1 MIKNIPLNSAIVI
14 LIVGLIYGQK
24 YSSILDSRKTAITS
38 AIEKVGPSVA
48 CINVEQAVSAYSS
61 QDPFFRY
68 FFPPEIYPVKS
79 SGSGVVISPDGYV
92 LTNTHVVEKA
102 SKITVTL
109 SGGET
114 YDAEVIGIDKTSDL
128 ALLRLEGKDFP
139 YAVLGNSDDLIVGEW
154 VIALGNPF
162 ELFSISNQ
170 PTASVGIISANHM
183 DFGMQKES
191 GRVLQNMIQTDAAI
205 NPGNSGG
212 PLVNSDGE
220 VIGINTF
227 IFTGSNYNRGSIGI
241 GFAIPINTAKR
252 IAKELKISGSIDRS
266 FTTGLVVQPL
276 TRGLI
281 RHLNIP
287 FRNGVIVV
295 HVDKNS
301 AAQKAGISIGD
312 IIVTAANKKVNSPS
326 DIRDIIAEKDLRS
339 GDKIKF
345 KVYRDNGYIDVKLK
359 LGSYK

>member
-1 MIKNIPLNSAIVI
+1 MINSHTKVI
-14 LIVGLIYGQK
+14 LLLLYIAVNLFAQPNVD
-24 YSSILDSRKTAITS
+24 SSRKTAITR
-38 AIEKVGPSVA
+38 AIEKVGPAVA
-48 CINVEQAVSAYSS
+48 CINVQQNVSAYTTS
-61 QDPFFRY
+61 DPFFRY
-68 FFPPEIYPVKS
+68 FFPPEIYPMKS

-92 LTNTHVVEKA
+92 LTNTHVVENA
-102 SKITVTL
+102 SRISVTL
-109 SGGET
+109 SGGDE
-114 YDAEVIGIDKTSDL
+114 YDAEVIGVDKTSDL
-128 ALLRLEGKDFP
+128 ALLLLNGNNFP
-139 YAVLGNSDDLIVGEW
+139 FAEMGDSDDLIIGEW

-162 ELFSISNQ
+162 ELFSVSNQ

-212 PLVNSDGE
+212 PLVNSEGR

-252 IAKELKISGSIDRS
+252 IAKELKTSGSIDRS

-276 TRGLI
+276 TRSMI
-281 RHLNIP
+281 RHLKIP
-287 FRNGVIVV
+287 FRDGVIVV

-301 AAQKAGISIGD
+301 SAHKAGIAIGD
-312 IIVTAANKKVNSPS
+312 IIVTAAGNKVNSPS

-339 GDKIKF
+339 GDRIKF
-345 KVYRDNGYIDVKLK
+345 KIFRENAYLNIRLK
-359 LGSYK
+359 LGSYR

>member
-1 MIKNIPLNSAIVI
+1 MINSHTKVIVLMLYI
-14 LIVGLIYGQK
+14 AVDIFAQPNVN
-24 YSSILDSRKTAITS
+24 SSRKTAITR
-38 AIEKVGPSVA
+38 AIEKVGPAVA
-48 CINVEQAVSAYSS
+48 CINVQQNVSAYTTS
-61 QDPFFRY
+61 DPFFRY
-68 FFPPEIYPVKS
+68 FFPPEIYPMKS

-92 LTNTHVVEKA
+92 LTNTHVVENA
-102 SKITVTL
+102 SKISVTL
-109 SGGET
+109 SGGDE
-114 YDAEVIGIDKTSDL
+114 YDAEVIGFDKTSDL
-128 ALLRLEGKDFP
+128 ALLLLNGNNFP
-139 YAVLGNSDDLIVGEW
+139 FAEMGDSDDLIIGEW

-162 ELFSISNQ
+162 ELFSVSNQ

-191 GRVLQNMIQTDAAI
+191 GRVLQNMMQTDAAI

-212 PLVNSDGE
+212 PLVNTEGK

-252 IAKELKISGSIDRS
+252 IAKELKTSGSIDRS

-276 TRGLI
+276 TRSMI

-287 FRNGVIVV
+287 FRDGVIVV

-301 AAQKAGISIGD
+301 SAQKAGIARGD
-312 IIVTAANKKVNSPS
+312 IILTAAGNKVNSPS

-339 GDKIKF
+339 GDTIKF
-345 KVYRDNGYIDVKLK
+345 KIFRENAYLNIRLK
-359 LGSYK
+359 LGSYR

>member
-1 MIKNIPLNSAIVI
+1 MINSHTKVIVLMLYIAVNIFAQPNVNS
-14 LIVGLIYGQK
+14 
-24 YSSILDSRKTAITS
+24 SRKTAITR
-38 AIEKVGPSVA
+38 AIEKVGPAVA
-48 CINVEQAVSAYSS
+48 CINVQQNVSAYTTS
-61 QDPFFRY
+61 DPFFRY
-68 FFPPEIYPVKS
+68 FFPPEIYPMKS

-92 LTNTHVVEKA
+92 LTNTHVVENA
-102 SKITVTL
+102 SKISVTL
-109 SGGET
+109 SGGDE
-114 YDAEVIGIDKTSDL
+114 YDAEVIGVDKTSDL
-128 ALLRLEGKDFP
+128 ALLLLNGNNFP
-139 YAVLGNSDDLIVGEW
+139 FAEMGDSDDLIIGEW

-162 ELFSISNQ
+162 ELFSVSNQ

-191 GRVLQNMIQTDAAI
+191 GRVLQNMMQTDAAI

-212 PLVNSDGE
+212 PLVNTEGK

-241 GFAIPINTAKR
+241 GFAITINTAKR
-252 IAKELKISGSIDRS
+252 IAKELKTSGSIDRS

-276 TRGLI
+276 TRSMI

-287 FRNGVIVV
+287 FRDGVIVV

-301 AAQKAGISIGD
+301 SAQKAGIAIGD
-312 IIVTAANKKVNSPS
+312 IIITAAGNKVNSPS

-339 GDKIKF
+339 GDTIKF
-345 KVYRDNGYIDVKLK
+345 KIFRENAYLNIRLK
-359 LGSYK
+359 LGSYR

>member
-1 MIKNIPLNSAIVI
+1 MINSHTKVIVLMLYIAVNIFAQPNVNS
-14 LIVGLIYGQK
+14 
-24 YSSILDSRKTAITS
+24 SRKTAITR
-38 AIEKVGPSVA
+38 AIEKVGPAVA
-48 CINVEQAVSAYSS
+48 CINVQQNVSAYTTS
-61 QDPFFRY
+61 DPFFRY
-68 FFPPEIYPVKS
+68 FFPPEIYPMKS

-92 LTNTHVVEKA
+92 LTNTHVVENA
-102 SKITVTL
+102 SKISVTL
-109 SGGET
+109 SGGDE
-114 YDAEVIGIDKTSDL
+114 YDAEVIGVDKTSDL
-128 ALLRLEGKDFP
+128 ALLLLNGNNFP
-139 YAVLGNSDDLIVGEW
+139 FAEMGDSDDLIIGEW

-162 ELFSISNQ
+162 ELFSVSNQ

-191 GRVLQNMIQTDAAI
+191 GRVLQNMMQTDAAI

-212 PLVNSDGE
+212 PLVNTEGK

-252 IAKELKISGSIDRS
+252 IAKELKTSGSIDRS

-276 TRGLI
+276 TRSMI

-287 FRNGVIVV
+287 FREGVIVV

-301 AAQKAGISIGD
+301 SAQKAGIAIGD
-312 IIVTAANKKVNSPS
+312 IIVTAAGNKVNSPS

-339 GDKIKF
+339 GDTIKF
-345 KVYRDNGYIDVKLK
+345 KILSVKSKIL
-359 LGSYK
+359 LFILFFL

>member
-1 MIKNIPLNSAIVI
+1 MINSHTKVIVLMLYIAVNIFAQPNVNS
-14 LIVGLIYGQK
+14 
-24 YSSILDSRKTAITS
+24 SRKTAITR
-38 AIEKVGPSVA
+38 AIEKVGPAVA
-48 CINVEQAVSAYSS
+48 CINVQQNVSAYTTS
-61 QDPFFRY
+61 DPFFRY
-68 FFPPEIYPVKS
+68 FFPPEIYPMKS

-92 LTNTHVVEKA
+92 LTNTHVVENA
-102 SKITVTL
+102 SKISVTL
-109 SGGET
+109 SGGDE
-114 YDAEVIGIDKTSDL
+114 YDAEVIGVDKTSDL
-128 ALLRLEGKDFP
+128 ALLLLNGNNFP
-139 YAVLGNSDDLIVGEW
+139 FAEMGDSDDLIIGEW

-162 ELFSISNQ
+162 ELFSVSNQ

-191 GRVLQNMIQTDAAI
+191 GRVLQNMMQTDAAI

-212 PLVNSDGE
+212 PLVNSEGR

-252 IAKELKISGSIDRS
+252 IAKELKTSGSIDRS

-276 TRGLI
+276 TRSMI

-287 FRNGVIVV
+287 FRDGVIVV

-301 AAQKAGISIGD
+301 SAQKAGIAIGD
-312 IIVTAANKKVNSPS
+312 IIVTAAGNKVNSPS

-339 GDKIKF
+339 GDTIKF
-345 KVYRDNGYIDVKLK
+345 KIFRENAYLNIRLK
-359 LGSYK
+359 LGSYR

>member
-1 MIKNIPLNSAIVI
+1 MISTNRKLITLIALIVI
-14 LIVGLIYGQK
+14 NLIFCQSDIE
-24 YSSILDSRKTAITS
+24 ISRRTAITR

-48 CINVEQAVSAYSS
+48 CINVQQNVSAFSN

-68 FFPPEIYPVKS
+68 FFPPEIYPMKS

-92 LTNTHVVEKA
+92 LTNTHVVENA

-109 SGGET
+109 AGGEE

-128 ALLRLEGKDFP
+128 ALLLLNGNNFP
-139 YAVLGNSDDLIVGEW
+139 YADMGNSDDLIIGEW

-170 PTASVGIISANHM
+170 PTASVGIVSANHM
-183 DFGMQKES
+183 DFGIQKES

-212 PLVNSDGE
+212 PLVNSQGK

-227 IFTGSNYNRGSIGI
+227 IFTGSNYNKGSIGI

-252 IAKELKISGSIDRS
+252 IAKELKTSGSIDRS

-276 TRGLI
+276 TRGMI

-287 FRNGVIVV
+287 FRDGVIVV
-295 HVDKNS
+295 HVDRNS
-301 AAQKAGISIGD
+301 AAQKAGIIIGD
-312 IIVTAANKKVNSPS
+312 IIITAAGKTVNLPS

-339 GDKIKF
+339 GDTIKLKVFRDDGYFKI
-345 KVYRDNGYIDVKLK
+345 KLK
-359 LGSYK
+359 LGSYN

>member
-1 MIKNIPLNSAIVI
+1 MINSHTKVIVLMLYI
-14 LIVGLIYGQK
+14 AVNLFAQPNVD
-24 YSSILDSRKTAITS
+24 SSRKTAITR
-38 AIEKVGPSVA
+38 AIEKVGPAVA
-48 CINVEQAVSAYSS
+48 CINVQQNVSAYTTS
-61 QDPFFRY
+61 DPFFRY
-68 FFPPEIYPVKS
+68 FFPPEIYPMKS

-92 LTNTHVVEKA
+92 LTNTHVVENA
-102 SKITVTL
+102 SRISVTL
-109 SGGET
+109 SGGDE
-114 YDAEVIGIDKTSDL
+114 YDAEVIGVDKTSDL
-128 ALLRLEGKDFP
+128 ALLLLNGNNFP
-139 YAVLGNSDDLIVGEW
+139 FAEMGDSDDLIIGEW

-162 ELFSISNQ
+162 ELFSVSNQ

-212 PLVNSDGE
+212 PLVNSEGR

-252 IAKELKISGSIDRS
+252 IAKELKTSGSIDRS

-276 TRGLI
+276 TRSMI

-287 FRNGVIVV
+287 FRDGVIVV

-301 AAQKAGISIGD
+301 SAQKAGIAIGD
-312 IIVTAANKKVNSPS
+312 IIITAAGNKVNSPS

-339 GDKIKF
+339 GDRIKF
-345 KVYRDNGYIDVKLK
+345 KIFRENAYLNIRLK
-359 LGSYK
+359 LGSYR

>member
-1 MIKNIPLNSAIVI
+1 MINSHTKVIVLMLYI
-14 LIVGLIYGQK
+14 AVNLFAQPNVD
-24 YSSILDSRKTAITS
+24 SSRKTAITR
-38 AIEKVGPSVA
+38 AIEKVGPAVA
-48 CINVEQAVSAYSS
+48 CINVQQNVSAYTTS
-61 QDPFFRY
+61 DPFFRY
-68 FFPPEIYPVKS
+68 FFPPEIYPMKS

-92 LTNTHVVEKA
+92 LTNTHVVENA
-102 SKITVTL
+102 SRISVTL
-109 SGGET
+109 SGGDE
-114 YDAEVIGIDKTSDL
+114 YDAEVIGVDKTSDL
-128 ALLRLEGKDFP
+128 ALLLLNGNNFP
-139 YAVLGNSDDLIVGEW
+139 FAEMGDSDDLIIGEW

-162 ELFSISNQ
+162 ELFSVSNQ

-212 PLVNSDGE
+212 PLVNSEGR

-252 IAKELKISGSIDRS
+252 IAKELKTSGSIDRS

-276 TRGLI
+276 TRSMI
-281 RHLNIP
+281 RHLKIP
-287 FRNGVIVV
+287 FRDGVIVV

-301 AAQKAGISIGD
+301 SAQKAGIAIGD
-312 IIVTAANKKVNSPS
+312 IIVTAAGNKVNSPS

-339 GDKIKF
+339 GDRIKF
-345 KVYRDNGYIDVKLK
+345 KIFREDAYLNIRLK
-359 LGSYK
+359 LGSYR

>member
-1 MIKNIPLNSAIVI
+1 MINSHTKVIVLLLYI
-14 LIVGLIYGQK
+14 AVNLFAQPNVD
-24 YSSILDSRKTAITS
+24 SSRKTAITR
-38 AIEKVGPSVA
+38 AIEKVGPAVA
-48 CINVEQAVSAYSS
+48 CINVQQNVSAYTTS
-61 QDPFFRY
+61 DPFFRY
-68 FFPPEIYPVKS
+68 FFPPEIYPMKS

-92 LTNTHVVEKA
+92 LTNTHVVENA
-102 SKITVTL
+102 SRISVTL
-109 SGGET
+109 SGGDE
-114 YDAEVIGIDKTSDL
+114 YDAEVIGVDKTSDL
-128 ALLRLEGKDFP
+128 ALLLLNGNNFP
-139 YAVLGNSDDLIVGEW
+139 FAEMGDSDDLIIGEW

-162 ELFSISNQ
+162 ELFSVSNQ

-212 PLVNSDGE
+212 PLVNSEGR

-252 IAKELKISGSIDRS
+252 IAKELKTSGSIDRS

-276 TRGLI
+276 TRSII
-281 RHLNIP
+281 RHLKIP
-287 FRNGVIVV
+287 FRDGVIVV

-301 AAQKAGISIGD
+301 SAQKAGIAIGD
-312 IIVTAANKKVNSPS
+312 IIITAAGNKVNSPS

-339 GDKIKF
+339 GDTIKF
-345 KVYRDNGYIDVKLK
+345 KIFRENAYLNIRLR
-359 LGSYK
+359 LGSYR

>member
-1 MIKNIPLNSAIVI
+1 MINSHTKVI
-14 LIVGLIYGQK
+14 LLMLYIAVNLFAQPNVD
-24 YSSILDSRKTAITS
+24 SSRKTAITR
-38 AIEKVGPSVA
+38 AIEKVGPAVA
-48 CINVEQAVSAYSS
+48 CINVQQNVSAYTTS
-61 QDPFFRY
+61 DPFFRY
-68 FFPPEIYPVKS
+68 FFPPEIYPMKS

-92 LTNTHVVEKA
+92 LTNTHVVENA
-102 SKITVTL
+102 SRISVTL
-109 SGGET
+109 SGGDE
-114 YDAEVIGIDKTSDL
+114 YDAEVIGVDKTSDL
-128 ALLRLEGKDFP
+128 ALLLLNGNNFP
-139 YAVLGNSDDLIVGEW
+139 FAEMGDSDDLIIGEW

-162 ELFSISNQ
+162 ELFSVSNQ

-212 PLVNSDGE
+212 PLVNSEGR

-252 IAKELKISGSIDRS
+252 IAKELKTSGSIDRS

-276 TRGLI
+276 TRSMI
-281 RHLNIP
+281 RHLKIP
-287 FRNGVIVV
+287 FRDGVIVV

-301 AAQKAGISIGD
+301 SAQKAGIAIGD
-312 IIVTAANKKVNSPS
+312 IIVTAAGNKVNSPS

-339 GDKIKF
+339 GDRIKF
-345 KVYRDNGYIDVKLK
+345 KIFRENAYLNIRLK
-359 LGSYK
+359 LGSYR

>member
-1 MIKNIPLNSAIVI
+1 MINSHTKVIVLLLYI
-14 LIVGLIYGQK
+14 AVNLFAQPNVD
-24 YSSILDSRKTAITS
+24 SSRKTAITR
-38 AIEKVGPSVA
+38 AIEKVGPAVA
-48 CINVEQAVSAYSS
+48 CINVQQNVSAYTTS
-61 QDPFFRY
+61 DPFFRY
-68 FFPPEIYPVKS
+68 FFPPEIYPMKS

-92 LTNTHVVEKA
+92 LTNTHVVENA
-102 SKITVTL
+102 SRISVIL
-109 SGGET
+109 SGGDE
-114 YDAEVIGIDKTSDL
+114 YDAEVIGVDKTSDL
-128 ALLRLEGKDFP
+128 ALLLLNGNNFP
-139 YAVLGNSDDLIVGEW
+139 FAEMGDSDDLIIGEW

-162 ELFSISNQ
+162 ELFSVSNQ

-212 PLVNSDGE
+212 PLVNSEGR

-252 IAKELKISGSIDRS
+252 IAKELKTSGSIDRS

-276 TRGLI
+276 TRSMI
-281 RHLNIP
+281 RHLKIP
-287 FRNGVIVV
+287 FRDGVIVV

-301 AAQKAGISIGD
+301 SAQKAGIAIGD
-312 IIVTAANKKVNSPS
+312 IIVTAAGNKVNSPS

-339 GDKIKF
+339 GDRIKF
-345 KVYRDNGYIDVKLK
+345 KIFRENAYLNIRLK
-359 LGSYK
+359 LGSYR

>member
-1 MIKNIPLNSAIVI
+1 MTNTFSQFIFTIILLLNIA
-14 LIVGLIYGQK
+14 YGQAGIE
-24 YSSILDSRKTAITS
+24 SSRKTAITS
-38 AIEKVGPSVA
+38 AIEKVGPAVA
-48 CINVEQAVSAYSS
+48 CINVEQHISAYSS

-68 FFPPEIYPVKS
+68 FYPPEIYPMKS

-109 SGGET
+109 SGGED
-114 YDAEVIGIDKTSDL
+114 YNAEVIGIDKTSDL
-128 ALLRLEGKDFP
+128 ALLLLEGRDFP
-139 YAVLGNSDDLIVGEW
+139 YATLGDSDDLIVGEW

-183 DFGMQKES
+183 NFGMQKES

-212 PLVNSDGE
+212 PLVNSNGE

-227 IFTGSNYNRGSIGI
+227 IFTGSNFNKGSIGI

-252 IAKELKISGSIDRS
+252 IAKELKTSGSIDRS
-266 FTTGLVVQPL
+266 FTTGLVVQPI
-276 TRGLI
+276 TRSMV
-281 RHLNIP
+281 RHLGIP
-287 FRNGVIVV
+287 FRDGVIVV

-301 AAQKAGISIGD
+301 PAQKAGIAIGD
-312 IIVTAANKKVNSPS
+312 IIVTAANIKVNSPS
-326 DIRDIIAEKDLRS
+326 DIRNIIAEKDLRS

-345 KVYRDNGYIDVKLK
+345 RIYRENVYLNIKLK
-359 LGSYK
+359 LGTYK

>member
-1 MIKNIPLNSAIVI
+1 MINNHKISLFIFFIVAF
-14 LIVGLIYGQK
+14 LYGQ
-24 YSSILDSRKTAITS
+24 SNIDSSRKTAITR
-38 AIEKVGPSVA
+38 AIEKVGPAVA
-48 CINVEQAVSAYSS
+48 CINVQQNVSAYSTS
-61 QDPFFRY
+61 DPFFRY
-68 FFPPEIYPVKS
+68 FFPPEIYPMKS

-92 LTNTHVVEKA
+92 LTNTHVVENA
-102 SKITVTL
+102 SKITVIL
-109 SGGET
+109 SGGEE
-114 YDAEVIGIDKTSDL
+114 YDAEVIGVDKTSDL
-128 ALLRLEGKDFP
+128 ALLLLNGNQFP
-139 YAVLGNSDDLIVGEW
+139 FAEMGNSDDLIIGEW

-162 ELFSISNQ
+162 ELFSVSNQ

-212 PLVNSDGE
+212 PLVNAKGD

-252 IAKELKISGSIDRS
+252 IAKELKTSGSIDRS

-276 TRGLI
+276 TRSMI

-287 FRNGVIVV
+287 FRDGVIVV

-301 AAQKAGISIGD
+301 PAQKAGIAIGD
-312 IIVTAANKKVNSPS
+312 IIITTAGKKVNSPS

-339 GDKIKF
+339 GDTIKF
-345 KVYRDNGYIDVKLK
+345 KIFRENAYLNIRLK
-359 LGSYK
+359 LGSHR

>member
-1 MIKNIPLNSAIVI
+1 MINSHTKVIVLMLYIAVNIFAQPNVNS
-14 LIVGLIYGQK
+14 
-24 YSSILDSRKTAITS
+24 SRKTAITR
-38 AIEKVGPSVA
+38 AIEKVGPAVA
-48 CINVEQAVSAYSS
+48 CINVQQNVSAYTTS
-61 QDPFFRY
+61 DPFFRY
-68 FFPPEIYPVKS
+68 FFPPEIYPMKS

-92 LTNTHVVEKA
+92 LTNTHVVENA
-102 SKITVTL
+102 SKISVTL
-109 SGGET
+109 SGGDE
-114 YDAEVIGIDKTSDL
+114 YDAEVIGFDKTSDL
-128 ALLRLEGKDFP
+128 ALLLLNGNNFP
-139 YAVLGNSDDLIVGEW
+139 FAEMGDSDDLIIGEW

-162 ELFSISNQ
+162 ELFSVSNQ

-191 GRVLQNMIQTDAAI
+191 GRVLQNMMQTDAAI

-212 PLVNSDGE
+212 PLVNTEGK

-252 IAKELKISGSIDRS
+252 IAKELKTSGSIDRS

-276 TRGLI
+276 TRSMI

-287 FRNGVIVV
+287 FRDGVIVV

-301 AAQKAGISIGD
+301 SAQKAGIAIGD
-312 IIVTAANKKVNSPS
+312 IIVTAAGNKVNSPS

-339 GDKIKF
+339 GDRIKF
-345 KVYRDNGYIDVKLK
+345 KIFRENAYLNIRLK
-359 LGSYK
+359 LGSYR

>member
-1 MIKNIPLNSAIVI
+1 MINSHTKVI
-14 LIVGLIYGQK
+14 LLMLYIAVNLFAQPNVD
-24 YSSILDSRKTAITS
+24 SSRKTAITR
-38 AIEKVGPSVA
+38 AIEKVGPAVA
-48 CINVEQAVSAYSS
+48 CINVQQNVSAYTTS
-61 QDPFFRY
+61 DPFFRY
-68 FFPPEIYPVKS
+68 FFPPEIYPMKS

-92 LTNTHVVEKA
+92 LTNTHVVENA
-102 SKITVTL
+102 SRISVTL
-109 SGGET
+109 SGGDE
-114 YDAEVIGIDKTSDL
+114 YDAEVIGVDKTSDL
-128 ALLRLEGKDFP
+128 ALLLLNGNNFP
-139 YAVLGNSDDLIVGEW
+139 FAEMGDSDDLIIGEW

-162 ELFSISNQ
+162 ELFSVSNQ

-212 PLVNSDGE
+212 PLVNSEGR

-241 GFAIPINTAKR
+241 GFAIPITTATR
-252 IAKELKISGSIDRS
+252 IAKALKTSASIDRS

-276 TRGLI
+276 TRSMI
-281 RHLNIP
+281 RHLKIP
-287 FRNGVIVV
+287 FRDGVIVV

-301 AAQKAGISIGD
+301 SAQKAGIAIGD
-312 IIVTAANKKVNSPS
+312 IIVTAAGNKVNSPS

-339 GDKIKF
+339 GDRIKF
-345 KVYRDNGYIDVKLK
+345 KIFRENAYLNIRLK
-359 LGSYK
+359 LGSYR

>member
-1 MIKNIPLNSAIVI
+1 MISTNRKSITLIALNVI
-14 LIVGLIYGQK
+14 NLIFCQSDIET
-24 YSSILDSRKTAITS
+24 SRRTAITR

-48 CINVEQAVSAYSS
+48 CINVQQNVSAFSN

-68 FFPPEIYPVKS
+68 FFPPEIYPMKS

-92 LTNTHVVEKA
+92 LTNTHVVENA

-109 SGGET
+109 AGGEE

-128 ALLRLEGKDFP
+128 ALLLLNGNNFP
-139 YAVLGNSDDLIVGEW
+139 YADMGNSDDLIIGEW

-170 PTASVGIISANHM
+170 PTASVGIVSANHM
-183 DFGMQKES
+183 DFGIQKES

-212 PLVNSDGE
+212 PLVNSQGQ

-227 IFTGSNYNRGSIGI
+227 IFTGSNYNKGSIGI

-252 IAKELKISGSIDRS
+252 IAKELKTSGSIDRS

-276 TRGLI
+276 TRGMI

-287 FRNGVIVV
+287 FRDGVIVV
-295 HVDKNS
+295 HVDRNS
-301 AAQKAGISIGD
+301 AAQKAGIIIGD
-312 IIVTAANKKVNSPS
+312 IITTAAGKTVNLPS

-339 GDKIKF
+339 GDTIKLKVFRDDGYFKI
-345 KVYRDNGYIDVKLK
+345 KLK
-359 LGSYK
+359 LGSYN

>member
-1 MIKNIPLNSAIVI
+1 MINSHTKVIVLMLYIAVNIFAQPNVNS
-14 LIVGLIYGQK
+14 
-24 YSSILDSRKTAITS
+24 SRKTAITR
-38 AIEKVGPSVA
+38 AIEKVGPAVA
-48 CINVEQAVSAYSS
+48 CINVQQNVSAYTTS
-61 QDPFFRY
+61 DPFFRY
-68 FFPPEIYPVKS
+68 FFPPEIYPMKS

-92 LTNTHVVEKA
+92 LTNTHVVENA
-102 SKITVTL
+102 SKISVTL
-109 SGGET
+109 SGGDE
-114 YDAEVIGIDKTSDL
+114 YDAEVIGVDKTSDL
-128 ALLRLEGKDFP
+128 ALLLLNGNNFP
-139 YAVLGNSDDLIVGEW
+139 FAEMGDSDDLIIGEW

-162 ELFSISNQ
+162 ELFSVSNQ

-191 GRVLQNMIQTDAAI
+191 GRVLQNMMQTDAAI

-212 PLVNSDGE
+212 PLVNTEGK

-252 IAKELKISGSIDRS
+252 IAKELKTSGSIDRS

-276 TRGLI
+276 TRSMI

-287 FRNGVIVV
+287 FRDGVIVV

-301 AAQKAGISIGD
+301 SAQKAGIAIGD
-312 IIVTAANKKVNSPS
+312 IIITAAGNKVNSPS

-339 GDKIKF
+339 GDTIKF
-345 KVYRDNGYIDVKLK
+345 KIFRENAYLNIRLK
-359 LGSYK
+359 LGSYR

>member
-1 MIKNIPLNSAIVI
+1 MINSHTKVI
-14 LIVGLIYGQK
+14 LLMLYIAVNLFAQPNVD
-24 YSSILDSRKTAITS
+24 SSRKTAITR
-38 AIEKVGPSVA
+38 AIEKVGPAVA
-48 CINVEQAVSAYSS
+48 CINVQQNVSAYTTS
-61 QDPFFRY
+61 DPFFRY
-68 FFPPEIYPVKS
+68 FFPPEIYPMKS

-92 LTNTHVVEKA
+92 LTNTHVVENA
-102 SKITVTL
+102 SKISVTL
-109 SGGET
+109 SGGDE
-114 YDAEVIGIDKTSDL
+114 YDAEVIGVDKTSDL
-128 ALLRLEGKDFP
+128 ALLLLNGNNFP
-139 YAVLGNSDDLIVGEW
+139 FAEMGDSDDLIIGEW

-162 ELFSISNQ
+162 ELFSVSNQ

-212 PLVNSDGE
+212 PLVNSEGR

-252 IAKELKISGSIDRS
+252 IAKELKTSGSIDRS

-276 TRGLI
+276 TRSMI
-281 RHLNIP
+281 RHLKIP
-287 FRNGVIVV
+287 FRDGVIVV

-301 AAQKAGISIGD
+301 SAQKAGIAIGD
-312 IIVTAANKKVNSPS
+312 IIVTAAGNKVNSPS

-339 GDKIKF
+339 GDRIKF
-345 KVYRDNGYIDVKLK
+345 KIFRENAYLNIRLK
-359 LGSYK
+359 LGSYR

>member
-1 MIKNIPLNSAIVI
+1 MINSHTIVI
-14 LIVGLIYGQK
+14 VLLLYIAVNLFAQPNVD
-24 YSSILDSRKTAITS
+24 SSRKTAITR
-38 AIEKVGPSVA
+38 AIEKVGPAVA
-48 CINVEQAVSAYSS
+48 CINVQQNVSAYTTS
-61 QDPFFRY
+61 DPFFRY
-68 FFPPEIYPVKS
+68 FFPPEIYPMKS

-92 LTNTHVVEKA
+92 LTNTHVVENA
-102 SKITVTL
+102 SRISVTL
-109 SGGET
+109 SGGDE
-114 YDAEVIGIDKTSDL
+114 YDAEVIGVDKTSDL
-128 ALLRLEGKDFP
+128 ALLLLDGNNFP
-139 YAVLGNSDDLIVGEW
+139 FVEMGDSDDLIIGEW

-162 ELFSISNQ
+162 ELFSVSNQ

-212 PLVNSDGE
+212 PLVNSEGR

-252 IAKELKISGSIDRS
+252 IAKELKTSGSIDRS

-276 TRGLI
+276 TRSMI
-281 RHLNIP
+281 RHLKIP
-287 FRNGVIVV
+287 FRDGVIVV

-301 AAQKAGISIGD
+301 SAHKAGIAIGD
-312 IIVTAANKKVNSPS
+312 IIVTAAGNKVNSPS

-339 GDKIKF
+339 GDRIKF
-345 KVYRDNGYIDVKLK
+345 KIFRENAYLNIRLK
-359 LGSYK
+359 LGSYR

>member
-1 MIKNIPLNSAIVI
+1 MINSHTKVIVLMLYI
-14 LIVGLIYGQK
+14 AVNLFAQPNVD
-24 YSSILDSRKTAITS
+24 SSRKTAITR
-38 AIEKVGPSVA
+38 AIEKVGPAVA
-48 CINVEQAVSAYSS
+48 CINVQQNVSAYTTS
-61 QDPFFRY
+61 DPFFPY
-68 FFPPEIYPVKS
+68 FFPPEIYPMKS

-92 LTNTHVVEKA
+92 LTNTHVVENA
-102 SKITVTL
+102 SRISVTL
-109 SGGET
+109 SGGDE
-114 YDAEVIGIDKTSDL
+114 YDAEVIGVDKTSDL
-128 ALLRLEGKDFP
+128 ALLLLNGNNFP
-139 YAVLGNSDDLIVGEW
+139 FAEMGDSDDLIIGEW

-162 ELFSISNQ
+162 ELFSVSNQ

-212 PLVNSDGE
+212 PLVNSEGR

-252 IAKELKISGSIDRS
+252 IAKELKTSGSIDRS

-276 TRGLI
+276 TRSMI
-281 RHLNIP
+281 RHLKIP
-287 FRNGVIVV
+287 FRDGVIVV
-295 HVDKNS
+295 HVDKHS
-301 AAQKAGISIGD
+301 SAQKAGIAIGD
-312 IIVTAANKKVNSPS
+312 IIVTAAGNKVNSPS

-339 GDKIKF
+339 GDRIKF
-345 KVYRDNGYIDVKLK
+345 KIFREDAYLNIRLK
-359 LGSYK
+359 LGSYR

>member
-1 MIKNIPLNSAIVI
+1 MINSHTKVIVLMLYI
-14 LIVGLIYGQK
+14 AVNLFAQPNVD
-24 YSSILDSRKTAITS
+24 SSRKTAITR
-38 AIEKVGPSVA
+38 AIEKVGPAVA
-48 CINVEQAVSAYSS
+48 CINVQQNVSAYTTS
-61 QDPFFRY
+61 DPFFRY
-68 FFPPEIYPVKS
+68 FFPPEIYPMKS

-92 LTNTHVVEKA
+92 LTNTHVIENA
-102 SKITVTL
+102 SRISVTL
-109 SGGET
+109 SGGDE
-114 YDAEVIGIDKTSDL
+114 YDAEVIGVDKTSDL
-128 ALLRLEGKDFP
+128 ALLLLNGNNFP
-139 YAVLGNSDDLIVGEW
+139 FAEMGDSDDLIIGEW

-162 ELFSISNQ
+162 ELFSVSNQ

-212 PLVNSDGE
+212 PLVNSEGR

-252 IAKELKISGSIDRS
+252 IAKELKTSGSIDRS

-276 TRGLI
+276 TRSMI
-281 RHLNIP
+281 RHLKIP
-287 FRNGVIVV
+287 FRDGVIVV

-301 AAQKAGISIGD
+301 SAQKAGIAIGD
-312 IIVTAANKKVNSPS
+312 IIITAAGNKVNSPS

-339 GDKIKF
+339 GDRIKF
-345 KVYRDNGYIDVKLK
+345 KIFRENAYLNIRLK
-359 LGSYK
+359 LGSYR

>member
-1 MIKNIPLNSAIVI
+1 M
-14 LIVGLIYGQK
+14 
-24 YSSILDSRKTAITS
+24 
-38 AIEKVGPSVA
+38 A
-48 CINVEQAVSAYSS
+48 CINVQQNVSAYTTS
-61 QDPFFRY
+61 DPFFRY
-68 FFPPEIYPVKS
+68 FFPPEIYPMKS

-92 LTNTHVVEKA
+92 LTNTHVVENA
-102 SKITVTL
+102 SRISVTL
-109 SGGET
+109 SGGDE
-114 YDAEVIGIDKTSDL
+114 YDAEVIGVDKTSDL
-128 ALLRLEGKDFP
+128 ALLLLNGNNFP
-139 YAVLGNSDDLIVGEW
+139 FAEMGDSDDLIIGEW

-162 ELFSISNQ
+162 ELFSVSNQ

-212 PLVNSDGE
+212 PLVNSEGR

-252 IAKELKISGSIDRS
+252 IAKELKTSGSIDRS

-276 TRGLI
+276 TRSMI
-281 RHLNIP
+281 RHLKIP
-287 FRNGVIVV
+287 FRDGVIVV

-301 AAQKAGISIGD
+301 SAQKAGIAIGD
-312 IIVTAANKKVNSPS
+312 IIVTAAGNKVNSPS

-339 GDKIKF
+339 GDRIKF
-345 KVYRDNGYIDVKLK
+345 KIFRENAYLNIRLK
-359 LGSYK
+359 LGSYR

>member
-1 MIKNIPLNSAIVI
+1 MINSHNKVIVLMLYIAVNIFAQPNVNS
-14 LIVGLIYGQK
+14 
-24 YSSILDSRKTAITS
+24 SRKTAITR
-38 AIEKVGPSVA
+38 AIEKVGPAVA
-48 CINVEQAVSAYSS
+48 CINVQQNVSAYTTS
-61 QDPFFRY
+61 DPFFRY
-68 FFPPEIYPVKS
+68 FFPPEIYPMKS

-92 LTNTHVVEKA
+92 LTNTHVVENA
-102 SKITVTL
+102 SKISVTL
-109 SGGET
+109 SGGDE
-114 YDAEVIGIDKTSDL
+114 YDAEVIGVDKTSDL
-128 ALLRLEGKDFP
+128 ALLLLNGNNFP
-139 YAVLGNSDDLIVGEW
+139 FAEMGDSDDLIIGEW

-162 ELFSISNQ
+162 ELFSVSNQ

-212 PLVNSDGE
+212 PLVNSEGR

-252 IAKELKISGSIDRS
+252 IAKELKTSGSIDRS

-276 TRGLI
+276 TRSMI
-281 RHLNIP
+281 RHLKIP
-287 FRNGVIVV
+287 FRDGVIVV

-301 AAQKAGISIGD
+301 SAQKAGIAIGD
-312 IIVTAANKKVNSPS
+312 IIVTAAGNKVNSPS

-339 GDKIKF
+339 GDTIKF
-345 KVYRDNGYIDVKLK
+345 KIFRENAYLNIRLK
-359 LGSYK
+359 LGSYR

>member
-1 MIKNIPLNSAIVI
+1 MINSHTKVIVLLLYI
-14 LIVGLIYGQK
+14 AVNLFAQPNVD
-24 YSSILDSRKTAITS
+24 SSRKTAITR
-38 AIEKVGPSVA
+38 AIEKVGPAVA
-48 CINVEQAVSAYSS
+48 CINVQQNVSAYTTS
-61 QDPFFRY
+61 DPFFRY
-68 FFPPEIYPVKS
+68 FFPPEIYPMKS

-92 LTNTHVVEKA
+92 LTNTHVVENA
-102 SKITVTL
+102 SRISVTL
-109 SGGET
+109 SGGDE
-114 YDAEVIGIDKTSDL
+114 YDAEVIGVDKTSDL
-128 ALLRLEGKDFP
+128 ALLLLNGNNFP
-139 YAVLGNSDDLIVGEW
+139 FAEMGDSDDLIIGEW

-162 ELFSISNQ
+162 ELFSVSNQ

-212 PLVNSDGE
+212 PLVNSEGK

-252 IAKELKISGSIDRS
+252 IAKELKTSGSIDRS

-276 TRGLI
+276 TRSMI
-281 RHLNIP
+281 RHLKIP
-287 FRNGVIVV
+287 FRDGVIVV

-301 AAQKAGISIGD
+301 SAQKAGISIGD
-312 IIVTAANKKVNSPS
+312 IIVTAAGNKVNSQS

-339 GDKIKF
+339 GDRIKF
-345 KVYRDNGYIDVKLK
+345 KIFRENAYLNIRLK
-359 LGSYK
+359 LGSYR

>member
-1 MIKNIPLNSAIVI
+1 MYKNTKRI
-14 LIVGLIYGQK
+14 IVGLVFIICCALSQQL
-24 YSSILDSRKTAITS
+24 INESRKTAITK
-38 AIEKVGPSVA
+38 AIEVVGPAVA
-48 CINVEQAVSAYSS
+48 CINVEQNVSAYSS
-61 QDPFFRY
+61 PDPFFRY
-68 FFPPEIYPVKS
+68 FFPPEIYPMKS

-109 SGGET
+109 SGGEE
-114 YDAEVIGIDKTSDL
+114 YNAEVVGIDKTSDL
-128 ALLRLEGKDFP
+128 ALLLLEGENFP
-139 YAVLGNSDDLIVGEW
+139 YAQLGDSDGLIVGEW

-212 PLVNSDGE
+212 PLVNSNGE

-227 IFTGSNYNRGSIGI
+227 IFTGSNFNKGSIGI

-252 IAKELKISGSIDRS
+252 IAKELKTSGSIDRS
-266 FTTGLVVQPL
+266 FTTGLVVQPI
-276 TRGLI
+276 TRSMI
-281 RHLNIP
+281 RHLDIP
-287 FRNGVIVV
+287 FRDGVIVV

-301 AAQKAGISIGD
+301 PAQKAGISIGD

-326 DIRDIIAEKDLRS
+326 DIRNIIAEKDLRS

-345 KVYRDNGYIDVKLK
+345 RIYRENKYLNIKLR
-359 LGSYK
+359 LGTYR

>member
-1 MIKNIPLNSAIVI
+1 MINSNTKVIVLMLYIAVNIFAQPNVNS
-14 LIVGLIYGQK
+14 
-24 YSSILDSRKTAITS
+24 SRKTAITR
-38 AIEKVGPSVA
+38 AIEKVGPAVA
-48 CINVEQAVSAYSS
+48 CINVQQNVSAYTTS
-61 QDPFFRY
+61 DPFFRY
-68 FFPPEIYPVKS
+68 FFPPEIYPMKS

-92 LTNTHVVEKA
+92 LTNTHVVENA
-102 SKITVTL
+102 SKISVTL
-109 SGGET
+109 SGGDE
-114 YDAEVIGIDKTSDL
+114 YDAEVIGVDKTSDL
-128 ALLRLEGKDFP
+128 ALLLLNGNNFP
-139 YAVLGNSDDLIVGEW
+139 FAEMGDSDDLIIGEW

-162 ELFSISNQ
+162 ELFSVSNQ

-191 GRVLQNMIQTDAAI
+191 GRVLQNMMQTDAAI

-212 PLVNSDGE
+212 PLVNTEGK

-252 IAKELKISGSIDRS
+252 IAKELKTSGSIDRS

-276 TRGLI
+276 TRSMI

-287 FRNGVIVV
+287 FRDGVIVV

-301 AAQKAGISIGD
+301 SAQKAGIAIGD
-312 IIVTAANKKVNSPS
+312 IIITAAGNKVNSPS

-339 GDKIKF
+339 GDIIKF
-345 KVYRDNGYIDVKLK
+345 KIFRENAYLNIRLK
-359 LGSYK
+359 LGSYR

>member
-1 MIKNIPLNSAIVI
+1 MINSHTKVIVLMLYIAVNIFAQPNVNS
-14 LIVGLIYGQK
+14 
-24 YSSILDSRKTAITS
+24 SRKTAITR
-38 AIEKVGPSVA
+38 AIEKVGPAVA
-48 CINVEQAVSAYSS
+48 CINVQQNVSAYTTS
-61 QDPFFRY
+61 DPFFRY
-68 FFPPEIYPVKS
+68 FFPPEIYPMKS

-92 LTNTHVVEKA
+92 LTNTHVVENA
-102 SKITVTL
+102 SKISVTL
-109 SGGET
+109 SGGDE
-114 YDAEVIGIDKTSDL
+114 YDAEVIGVDKTSDL
-128 ALLRLEGKDFP
+128 ALLLLNGNNFP
-139 YAVLGNSDDLIVGEW
+139 FAEMGDSDDLIIGEW

-162 ELFSISNQ
+162 ELFSVSNQ

-191 GRVLQNMIQTDAAI
+191 GRVLQNMMQTDAAI

-212 PLVNSDGE
+212 PLVNTEGK

-252 IAKELKISGSIDRS
+252 IAKELKTFGSIDRS

-276 TRGLI
+276 TRSMI

-287 FRNGVIVV
+287 FRDGVIVV

-301 AAQKAGISIGD
+301 SAQKAGIAIGD
-312 IIVTAANKKVNSPS
+312 IIVTAAGNKVNSPS

-339 GDKIKF
+339 GDTIKF
-345 KVYRDNGYIDVKLK
+345 KIFRENAYLNIRLK
-359 LGSYK
+359 LGSYR

>member
-1 MIKNIPLNSAIVI
+1 MINSHTKVIVLMLYI
-14 LIVGLIYGQK
+14 AVNLFDQPNVD
-24 YSSILDSRKTAITS
+24 SSRKTAITR
-38 AIEKVGPSVA
+38 AIEKVGPAVA
-48 CINVEQAVSAYSS
+48 CINVQQNVSAYTTS
-61 QDPFFRY
+61 DPFFRY
-68 FFPPEIYPVKS
+68 FFPPEIYPMKS

-92 LTNTHVVEKA
+92 LTNTHVVENA
-102 SKITVTL
+102 SRISVTL
-109 SGGET
+109 SGGDE
-114 YDAEVIGIDKTSDL
+114 YDAEVIGVDKTSDL
-128 ALLRLEGKDFP
+128 ALLLLNGNNFP
-139 YAVLGNSDDLIVGEW
+139 FAEMGDSDDLIIGEW

-162 ELFSISNQ
+162 ELFSVSNQ

-212 PLVNSDGE
+212 PLVNSEGR

-252 IAKELKISGSIDRS
+252 IAKELKTSGSIDRS

-276 TRGLI
+276 TRSMI
-281 RHLNIP
+281 RHLKIP
-287 FRNGVIVV
+287 FRDGVIVV

-301 AAQKAGISIGD
+301 SAQKAGIAIGD
-312 IIVTAANKKVNSPS
+312 IIVTAAGNKVNSPS

-339 GDKIKF
+339 GDRIKF
-345 KVYRDNGYIDVKLK
+345 KIFRENAYLNIRLK
-359 LGSYK
+359 LGSYR

>member
-1 MIKNIPLNSAIVI
+1 MINSNTKVIVLMLYI
-14 LIVGLIYGQK
+14 AVNLFAQPNVN
-24 YSSILDSRKTAITS
+24 SSRKTAITR
-38 AIEKVGPSVA
+38 AIEKVGPAVA
-48 CINVEQAVSAYSS
+48 CINVQQNVSAYTTS
-61 QDPFFRY
+61 DPFFRY
-68 FFPPEIYPVKS
+68 FFPPEIYPMKS

-92 LTNTHVVEKA
+92 LTNTHVVENA
-102 SKITVTL
+102 SKISVTL
-109 SGGET
+109 SGGDE
-114 YDAEVIGIDKTSDL
+114 YDAEVIGVDKTSDL
-128 ALLRLEGKDFP
+128 ALLLLNGNNFP
-139 YAVLGNSDDLIVGEW
+139 FAEMGDSDDLIIGEW

-162 ELFSISNQ
+162 ELFSVSNQ

-191 GRVLQNMIQTDAAI
+191 GRVLQNMMQTDAAI

-212 PLVNSDGE
+212 PLVNSEGK

-252 IAKELKISGSIDRS
+252 IARELKTSGSIDRS

-276 TRGLI
+276 TRSMI

-287 FRNGVIVV
+287 FRDGVIVV

-301 AAQKAGISIGD
+301 SAQKAGIAIGD
-312 IIVTAANKKVNSPS
+312 IIITAAGNKVNSPS

-339 GDKIKF
+339 GDTIKF
-345 KVYRDNGYIDVKLK
+345 KIFRENAYLNIRLK
-359 LGSYK
+359 LGSYR

>member
-1 MIKNIPLNSAIVI
+1 MINSHTKVIVLMLYI
-14 LIVGLIYGQK
+14 AVNLFAQPNVD
-24 YSSILDSRKTAITS
+24 SSRKTAITR
-38 AIEKVGPSVA
+38 AIEKVGPAVA
-48 CINVEQAVSAYSS
+48 CINVQQNVSAYTTS
-61 QDPFFRY
+61 DPFFRY
-68 FFPPEIYPVKS
+68 FFPPEIYPMKS

-92 LTNTHVVEKA
+92 LTNTHVVENA
-102 SKITVTL
+102 SRISVTL
-109 SGGET
+109 SGGDE
-114 YDAEVIGIDKTSDL
+114 YDAEVIGVDKTSDL
-128 ALLRLEGKDFP
+128 ALLLLNGNNFP
-139 YAVLGNSDDLIVGEW
+139 FAEMGDSDDLIIGEW

-162 ELFSISNQ
+162 ELFSVSNQ

-212 PLVNSDGE
+212 PLVNSEGR

-252 IAKELKISGSIDRS
+252 IAKELKTSGSIDRS

-276 TRGLI
+276 TRSII
-281 RHLNIP
+281 RHLKIP
-287 FRNGVIVV
+287 FRDGVIVV

-301 AAQKAGISIGD
+301 SAQKAGIAIGD
-312 IIVTAANKKVNSPS
+312 IIVTAAGNKVNSPS

-339 GDKIKF
+339 GDRIKF
-345 KVYRDNGYIDVKLK
+345 KIFRENAYLNIRLK
-359 LGSYK
+359 LGSYR

>member
-1 MIKNIPLNSAIVI
+1 MA
-14 LIVGLIYGQK
+14 YGQRGIE
-24 YSSILDSRKTAITS
+24 SSRRTAITS
-38 AIEKVGPSVA
+38 AIEKVGPAVA
-48 CINVEQAVSAYSS
+48 CINVEQHVSAYSS

-68 FFPPEIYPVKS
+68 FYPPEIYPMKS

-109 SGGET
+109 SGGED
-114 YDAEVIGIDKTSDL
+114 YNAEVIGIDKTSDL
-128 ALLRLEGKDFP
+128 ALLLLEGRDFP
-139 YAVLGNSDDLIVGEW
+139 YAILGDSDDLIVGEW

-183 DFGMQKES
+183 NFGMQKES

-212 PLVNSDGE
+212 PLVNSNGE

-227 IFTGSNYNRGSIGI
+227 IFTGSNFNKGSIGI
-241 GFAIPINTAKR
+241 GFAIPVNTAKK
-252 IAKELKISGSIDRS
+252 IAKELKTSGSIDRS
-266 FTTGLVVQPL
+266 FTTGLVVQPI
-276 TRGLI
+276 TRSMV
-281 RHLNIP
+281 RHLGIP
-287 FRNGVIVV
+287 FRDGVIVV

-301 AAQKAGISIGD
+301 PAQKAGIAIGD
-312 IIVTAANKKVNSPS
+312 IIVTAANIKVNSPS

-339 GDKIKF
+339 GDKIQF
-345 KVYRDNGYIDVKLK
+345 RIYRENVYLNIKLK
-359 LGSYK
+359 LGTYK